1 MAKKFTDKELR
12 EIGQMVVDI
21 HQLGY
26 VSKGQMMFYS
36 FLKGLATGFG
46 IFLGGTVLIALLL
59 WILGFFENVP
69 LLQDFI
75 DSIQETI
82 ESSST
87 TSKF

>member
-1 MAKKFTDKELR
+1 MAKKISDKELK

-26 VSKGQMMFYS
+26 VGKSQMMLYA

-59 WILGFFENVP
+59 WLLGFFENVP
-69 LLQDFI
+69 LLEDFI
-75 DSIQETI
+75 DNIQKTI
-82 ESSST
+82 ESSDTASR
-87 TSKF
+87 F